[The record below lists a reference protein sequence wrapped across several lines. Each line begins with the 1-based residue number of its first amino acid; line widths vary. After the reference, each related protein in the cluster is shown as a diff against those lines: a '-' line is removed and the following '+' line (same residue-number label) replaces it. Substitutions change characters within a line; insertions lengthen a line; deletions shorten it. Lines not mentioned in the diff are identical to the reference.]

1 MSDAEHSA
9 ATAGETGE
17 EYQAEQYERD
27 GRERK
32 PNETDDPK
40 QYERKQYGSEQYD
53 PKLYEQ
59 GVVDLLAALAYGEL
73 SAFDRLAEDASRAPT
88 LTGRAALASMAAA
101 EIGHYRLLEEHLA
114 QRGVVIEEV
123 MRSFAG
129 AIDAF
134 HASTAPHS
142 WLESLV
148 KAYVGDGLAADFYR
162 EVAEWLDPT
171 TKQLVLTVLADT
183 GHSAFAER
191 EVQAACAEDRSLRD
205 KLTLWG
211 RRLLGE
217 AVTQAQ
223 RVVAER
229 DALAELIIR
238 GSGDLTGIAALFRR
252 LQNNHTK
259 RMSRLGLG

>member
-1 MSDAEHSA
+1 MSEADQSPAVSSA
-9 ATAGETGE
+9 SDPRYE
-17 EYQAEQYERD
+17 E
-27 GRERK
+27 
-32 PNETDDPK
+32 
-40 QYERKQYGSEQYD
+40 
-53 PKLYEQ
+53 

-73 SAFDRLAEDASRAPT
+73 SAFDRLAEDARAAPT

-101 EIGHYRLLEEHLA
+101 EIGHYRLLDEQLA
-114 QRGVVIEEV
+114 QRGVVAEEV
-123 MRSFAG
+123 MRPFVDPF
-129 AIDAF
+129 DAF
-134 HASTAPHS
+134 NASTAPHS

-162 EVAEWLDPT
+162 EVAEWLDPE
-171 TKQLVLTVLADT
+171 TKGIVLTVLADT

-191 EVQAACAEDRSLRD
+191 EVQAAGFDDRSLRD

-217 AVTQAQ
+217 AMTQAQ

-229 DALAELIIR
+229 DALSELIIK

-259 RMSRLGLG
+259 RMTRLGLG